1 MDRGRGS
8 AERVLVSL
16 VALGLGAV
24 SPVGSAG
31 GSAQELPADS
41 VARLDSLRVTVSR
54 TSALLDDLPL
64 PVSVVDL
71 TEAAVPDRGVSLD
84 RALAGVPGVFVQ
96 NRSNFSLGDRVTMR
110 GAGARSQFGVR
121 GIQVIVDGIPLTL
134 PDGQTA
140 LGNLDLAT
148 AGRVELLRGP
158 ASALYGNASGG
169 VIRVRTR
176 PPDPAGLDVESTVA
190 GGSHGFFDTRILA
203 SGGEGGLGWLVG
215 ARRFRTDGFR
225 DYAEAESYA
234 ANLVARYGTGADTEL
249 SVVLNLDHLPFAEN
263 PSSLD
268 RATARENPTTVRD
281 FVVDQGAGETH
292 TQVQAGVALR
302 RGWGAT
308 ELDLSAWGLHRSL
321 RNPIPGSI
329 IDLSRRATG
338 ARFELEGRT
347 EPGVDLRWTAGVDA
361 ALQHD
366 DRVEFVNEGVGDGT
380 RAEAGSV
387 ELDQRER
394 VLSLGPFAQSTL
406 RLGSAWAL
414 TLAARYDVYDFDVS
428 DHRLED
434 GDDSGDRTL
443 TRLSPMAGLS
453 YGPVPWFGLY
463 ANFSTAFET
472 PTTSELSNDP
482 SGDGGFNDRLRPEV
496 LRSFEAGVRGRVAQV
511 GLSYRVSA
519 YGGTVDDALI
529 PFQGETEEV
538 FFRNAG
544 RVSRDGVELELGW
557 TPDPWLRLSAA
568 WTFQDFVLEEFVTE
582 EGDYSGRREPG
593 VPRHRATVGVDAE
606 LPLDLRAALDFQWV
620 DAFPVDDAND
630 FFNWSYRVVDVRL
643 GWRTS
648 IGSVRLHPF
657 LSVENF
663 FAERYNGSVV
673 PNAFADRYY
682 EPAPGR
688 EVYAGIRVPL
698 RRGM

>member
-1 MDRGRGS
+1 MNRRS
-8 AERVLVSL
+8 EALVSL
-16 VALGLGAV
+16 AALTVGAV
-24 SPVGSAG
+24 SPCVVEDA
-31 GSAQELPADS
+31 SAQEIQVDS

-54 TSALLDDLPL
+54 TTAMLDDLPL

-71 TEAAVPDRGVSLD
+71 ADAPVPDRGVSLD

-96 NRSNFSLGDRVTMR
+96 NRRNFSLGDRVTMR

-176 PPDPAGLDVESTVA
+176 PAGPPGLDLQSTVA
-190 GGSHGFFDTRILA
+190 AGSHGFFDTRIRA
-203 SGGEGGLGWLVG
+203 SGRDGRLGWLVG
-215 ARRFRTDGFR
+215 ARRVRADGFR
-225 DYAEAESYA
+225 DHAEAESYA
-234 ANLVARYGTGADTEL
+234 ANLVARYGIAPDTEL

-268 RATARENPTTVRD
+268 RATARDDPTAVRD
-281 FVVDQGAGETH
+281 FIVDQGAGETH
-292 TQVQAGVALR
+292 TQAQAGVAVR

-308 ELDLSAWGLHRSL
+308 ELDLSVWGLHRSV

-329 IDLSRRATG
+329 IDLSRHAGG
-338 ARFELEGRT
+338 ARFELSGRA
-347 EPGVDLRWTAGVDA
+347 EPGVELRWTAGVDA

-366 DRVEFVNEGVGDGT
+366 DRVEFVNEGVVDGE
-380 RAEAGSV
+380 RAAAGAV
-387 ELDQRER
+387 QLDQRER
-394 VLSLGPFAQSTL
+394 VLGLGPFAQSTL
-406 RLGSAWAL
+406 RFGSAWAL
-414 TLAARYDVYDFDVS
+414 TVAARYDVYDFDVS
-428 DHRLED
+428 DRRLAD
-434 GDDSGDRTL
+434 GDDSGSRTL
-443 TRLSPMAGLS
+443 TRLSPMAGLT
-453 YGPVPWFGLY
+453 YGPVPWLGLY

-482 SGDGGFNDRLRPEV
+482 SGEGGFNDRLRPEV
-496 LRSFEAGVRGRVAQV
+496 LRNFEAGIRGRAERV

-519 YGGTVDDALI
+519 YRGTVDDALI
-529 PFQGETEEV
+529 PFQGATEEV

-544 RVSRDGVELELGW
+544 RVSRDGLELELGW
-557 TPDPWLRLSAA
+557 SPDPRFRLSAA
-568 WTFQDFVLEEFVTE
+568 WTFQDFVLEEFVTD
-582 EGDYSGRREPG
+582 EGDFSGRREPG
-593 VPRHRATVGVDAE
+593 VPRQRVTVGIDAE
-606 LPLDLRAALDFQWV
+606 LPHDLRAEVDFGWV

-630 FFNWSYRVVDVRL
+630 FSNWSYRVVDVRL

-648 IGSVRLHPF
+648 IGTVRVRPF
-657 LSVENF
+657 LSVENLF
-663 FAERYNGSVV
+663 DERYNGSVV

-688 EVYAGIRVPL
+688 EVYGGLEVPL
-698 RRGM
+698 PMVHRD